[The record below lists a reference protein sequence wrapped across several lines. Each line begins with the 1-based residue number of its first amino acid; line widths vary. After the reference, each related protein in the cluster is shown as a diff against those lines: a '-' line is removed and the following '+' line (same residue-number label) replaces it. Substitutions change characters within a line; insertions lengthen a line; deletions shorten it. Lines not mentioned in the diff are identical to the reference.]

1 MNAQLIEE
9 NIGLPKLLGRKEAL
23 LSIDEYA
30 AKREISI
37 ESVEQSVKTGAIQ
50 FRRHKGKTF
59 IIDQPL
65 KNHSHRPAP
74 IVVPFLQQIPQ
85 GFMQNKVMTKQDI
98 PAGSISRLALKMYK
112 NSHQSEFATKS

>member
-30 AKREISI
+30 ARREISI
-37 ESVEQSVKTGAIQ
+37 ESVELSVKTGAIQ

-65 KNHSHRPAP
+65 KNRSHRPAP

-85 GFMQNKVMTKQDI
+85 GFKQNNVTKQDI

-112 NSHQSEFATKS
+112 NSRQSEFVPIP